1 MLTTTD
7 RVLDNLNGALHTLL
21 AEDPR
26 LFLLGEDVADPY
38 GGAFKVT
45 AGLSTKYPGRVLS
58 TPISENGIVGVANGL
73 ALTGNRAIVEMM
85 FGDFAALC
93 FDQILNVSA
102 KSVSM
107 FGETLPVPVVV
118 RVPTGANRGY
128 GPTHSQ
134 SLQKHFVGIPDLD
147 LYELSPLHDTLDVL
161 RRMLGSGRPG
171 MFFENK
177 TVYGQRMRAPGPIDE
192 LFGYEYADD
201 ERHWARVTS
210 AVDGGGCLLIVA
222 GGMVSRALDA
232 ARTLLLEDEI
242 DVTVAV
248 ASRLYP
254 LDPEP
259 ILDDVARARHV
270 FVAEESTPGATW
282 GAEVAQRL
290 AETCWD
296 RLSGPV
302 GLIGSRDRVIP
313 AARHLERR
321 VVVQTEDIVTRV
333 RERMVACAP

>member
-1 MLTTTD
+1 MGGGAVLTTTD

-147 LYELSPLHDTLDVL
+147 LYELSPCTTPWT
-161 RRMLGSGRPG
+161 SC
-171 MFFENK
+171 
-177 TVYGQRMRAPGPIDE
+177 A
-192 LFGYEYADD
+192 AC
-201 ERHWARVTS
+201 WARAAPACSSRTRRCTGSACARRGRSTS
-210 AVDGGGCLLIVA
+210 CSA
-222 GGMVSRALDA
+222 
-232 ARTLLLEDEI
+232 T
-242 DVTVAV
+242 
-248 ASRLYP
+248 
-254 LDPEP
+254 
-259 ILDDVARARHV
+259 
-270 FVAEESTPGATW
+270 STPTTNAT
-282 GAEVAQRL
+282 
-290 AETCWD
+290 
-296 RLSGPV
+296 GP
-302 GLIGSRDRVIP
+302 
-313 AARHLERR
+313 A
-321 VVVQTEDIVTRV
+321 
-333 RERMVACAP
+333 